1 MSPARLPTAAALC
14 LSVVMLAAPVTAA
27 TAWEDIRAS
36 LYGDRPIT
44 EAGTHIAVESPY
56 RTGNDART
64 PIGIR
69 VTGPNGRLVDRV
81 SVILDENPMPVSA
94 VLDLARPMPSVF
106 FEVTL
111 RFNGP
116 TPLHVVAET
125 ADGQLYVTEA
135 FVKTSGQGAC
145 AAPPGTDPDAALA
158 SLGEMTIEMQAPA
171 SSGDAA
177 ARLGALA
184 GREARVDV
192 NISHPSHSGLQ
203 MDQISLLFIPMRYVE
218 TLDIDLDGQPY
229 AQVTGSISLSENP
242 RIGLSAPGAT
252 RSVGVTMTDTDG
264 TVTRAERSLP
274 GY

>member
-1 MSPARLPTAAALC
+1 AATPG
-14 LSVVMLAAPVTAA
+14 VAA

-36 LYGDRPIT
+36 LYGDRPIA
-44 EAGTHIAVESPY
+44 EAGDHITVESPY

-69 VTGPNGRLVDRV
+69 VTGPDGQLVDRV
-81 SVILDENPMPVSA
+81 SVILDGNPMPVSA
-94 VLDLARPMPSVF
+94 VLDLARPLPSVF

-125 ADGQLYVTEA
+125 ADGQLFVAEA

-145 AAPPGTDPDAALA
+145 SAPPGTDPEAALA
-158 SLGEMTIEMQAPA
+158 SLGEMTIQMGALPA
-171 SSGDAA
+171 AGDAA

-184 GREARVDV
+184 GGDGQVDV
-192 NISHPSHSGLQ
+192 DISHPSHSGLQ

-218 TLDIDLDGQPY
+218 TLDIELDGQPY
-229 AQVTGSISLSENP
+229 AQVTGSISAVALSFMVHEP
-242 RIGLSAPGAT
+242 SGIIAWARLKS
-252 RSVGVTMTDTDG
+252 RFS
-264 TVTRAERSLP
+264 RRFK
-274 GY
+274 